1 VAAASADGGVH
12 LWDAATGRQLMVLRG
27 HADEAW
33 AVAFAPN
40 GATLASGS
48 WDKTARIWG
57 LAPAALAVRRGKVGG
72 E

>member
-1 VAAASADGGVH
+1 
-12 LWDAATGRQLMVLRG
+12 MVLRG

-33 AVAFAPN
+33 AVAFAPD

-57 LAPAALAVRRGKVGG
+57 LAPAALALRRGAAGG